1 MKFWQELRRR
11 RVYRLA
17 GLYIVGAW
25 LVIQVVEMLFQAWG
39 IPESAL
45 RYLFIAAAACFPVAL
60 IFSWFYDITTRG
72 IIRTEAAGGIAT
84 ARLKLKRADYIILTA
99 LFGVGLTI
107 LLGSADKIQQ
117 EIETG
122 PATTEAVER
131 RENSIAVLPFVN
143 LDTNPDTGYFSDGVT
158 EEILMRL
165 SSLRVLH
172 VLGQT
177 SSFAFRNSTDGPAR
191 ISEILGV
198 RYLLQGS
205 VRRDGDQLRITAKL
219 IDEFGFQIWGQ
230 TFDRKLENIF
240 VIQSEIA
247 SSVST
252 QILNEIV
259 PLSERSTG
267 STTTNMDAYN
277 EYLVGKA
284 LFNSRGLAWIEKSA
298 SAFRR
303 AIALDPG
310 FAPPYTGLAF
320 TTSYSDLDE
329 AWQLVE
335 QALALDQLLAEG
347 HAVAGLLQFLIG
359 KDYAG
364 AEKSLHRALE
374 LDPALG
380 NAYNWLSNLL
390 LAQGR
395 VAESVAVQEKG
406 LEIDP
411 LNPPMVRNA
420 ADRHIRHG
428 DFDRAEKLLLRLAY
442 LPDPPRAIYFHLK
455 QTYYQ
460 WGHLDQVIYWHQQG
474 LRAVDNKVTADE
486 IHNAGFTRQLLGH
499 FEAYAMLG
507 LFEDASYWLESGL
520 RPVTDE
526 VERFI
531 YRAYLSGFHGGW
543 PELKSK
549 LDTFEQQTKTA
560 YHDLPPGT
568 TQNPGWSTIPPT
580 KKNLGWLNIL
590 AGNYTFGIE
599 LFEPA
604 VYVDSLEDASNYNIL
619 RRLKELEKLYAL
631 AFAYQ
636 QVGRDAAARD
646 LLLELQTVIEPLA
659 ASGEMMIAG
668 SFASLAL
675 NRSLLGDKDGAL
687 QAFEKAVELG
697 WINYYWV
704 INNPV
709 WASTI
714 ALPGFQRLLSEVK
727 IEVDRQRALVEAEN
741 DFRAEAER
749 ILAPMYVTDE

>member
-1 MKFWQELRRR
+1 
-11 RVYRLA
+11 
-17 GLYIVGAW
+17 
-25 LVIQVVEMLFQAWG
+25 
-39 IPESAL
+39 
-45 RYLFIAAAACFPVAL
+45 
-60 IFSWFYDITTRG
+60 
-72 IIRTEAAGGIAT
+72 
-84 ARLKLKRADYIILTA
+84 
-99 LFGVGLTI
+99 
-107 LLGSADKIQQ
+107 
-117 EIETG
+117 
-122 PATTEAVER
+122 
-131 RENSIAVLPFVN
+131 
-143 LDTNPDTGYFSDGVT
+143 
-158 EEILMRL
+158 
-165 SSLRVLH
+165 
-172 VLGQT
+172 
-177 SSFAFRNSTDGPAR
+177 
-191 ISEILGV
+191 
-198 RYLLQGS
+198 
-205 VRRDGDQLRITAKL
+205 
-219 IDEFGFQIWGQ
+219 
-230 TFDRKLENIF
+230 
-240 VIQSEIA
+240 
-247 SSVST
+247 
-252 QILNEIV
+252 
-259 PLSERSTG
+259 
-267 STTTNMDAYN
+267 
-277 EYLVGKA
+277 
-284 LFNSRGLAWIEKSA
+284 
-298 SAFRR
+298 
-303 AIALDPG
+303 
-310 FAPPYTGLAF
+310 
-320 TTSYSDLDE
+320 
-329 AWQLVE
+329 
-335 QALALDQLLAEG
+335 
-347 HAVAGLLQFLIG
+347 
-359 KDYAG
+359 
-364 AEKSLHRALE
+364 
-374 LDPALG
+374 
-380 NAYNWLSNLL
+380 
-390 LAQGR
+390 
-395 VAESVAVQEKG
+395 
-406 LEIDP
+406 
-411 LNPPMVRNA
+411 
-420 ADRHIRHG
+420 
-428 DFDRAEKLLLRLAY
+428 
-442 LPDPPRAIYFHLK
+442 
-455 QTYYQ
+455 
-460 WGHLDQVIYWHQQG
+460 
-474 LRAVDNKVTADE
+474 
-486 IHNAGFTRQLLGH
+486 
-499 FEAYAMLG
+499 MLG

-568 TQNPGWSTIPPT
+568 TQNPGRSTIPPT